1 MCRPGR
7 GRKAESPAEVAT
19 PVRRQ
24 PPRRCTPPAG
34 PAPSTCWDGR
44 IAVSPRGEVYPCIFS
59 RGAKVGSVADT
70 PLPQVLA
77 RRPLAGLWALT
88 TDDVPECR
96 DCDRKGVCFDCR
108 ALPLTALGD
117 VTAKNPRCDYVPP
130 ARRPRRPRPEAA
142 RVRPGLLGRDLAG
155 ERLLVDAAT
164 ARLHR
169 LDAGAAA
176 ILDAL
181 VAGASEAAL
190 AAGLT
195 RRFGLAPDEA
205 ASEVATVADGL
216 WDAGLLV
223 DPAGRDVTGDR
234 VLAGVAPPPVPDALG
249 LAAGAADPAAGR
261 AVADTPAAE
270 VPRRALLGLLGRTV
284 ALAADAAAWAELE
297 ALLAPLAADPGAT
310 PEATISVVSR
320 RSAPHLRALHH
331 VLVDGRQVRA
341 VRTPGALRSAVE
353 EVLCTLA
360 AEGQGDLRLHAAVLV
375 GPAGAV
381 LIPGASGAGKSLLA
395 LAGVAAGL
403 GYGTDEAARIPL
415 VGEVVVDALPKP
427 VTVKAAGRPW
437 VPPALT
443 ARWIPPDVADPD
455 DYAWVPL
462 VGSAPAPVVAVV
474 LPIAPAPP
482 RASPPARPATP
493 PRPSSPGSSTSAGR
507 GSPRASRRCAAWSRA
522 RPASA
527 STPGTSRPPG
537 RASPSASA
545 KAPPGAPAPELRR
558 ASALVGVPGR
568 AGPVEGLLH
577 APRRDPAQEVL
588 GGAGLVVGPRA
599 PAPAEGLLADHRAGG
614 LVVDVEVPGGKP
626 EALLGVVDGRPV
638 PGEDGAGEPVL
649 GGGVADPEHLLVAIV
664 GEDVERE
671 HRPED
676 LLGHQGPVGSSH
688 RTTVGWT
695 NQPFFESASPP
706 ARILFP
712 APVRACSR

>member
-1 MCRPGR
+1 MAVATSLHSHEAAAHDAITRTPGSHALTVDAIRRLVARGIEVRVAGVLMAGNADHGPATEALIRRLGVLTPFKTDPVRPTGR
-7 GRKAESPAEVAT
+7 GRKAESPAEVAS
-19 PVRRQ
+19 
-24 PPRRCTPPAG
+24 CTVCDDGTFQAMHTDPAG

-77 RRPLAGLWALT
+77 RGPLAGLWALT

-181 VAGASEAAL
+181 AAGASEAAL

-205 ASEVATVADGL
+205 ASEIATVADGL

-320 RSAPHLRALHH
+320 RSAPHLGALHH

-474 LPIAPAPP
+474 LPDC
-482 RASPPARPATP
+482 SGAT
-493 PRPSSPGSSTSAGR
+493 
-507 GSPRASRRCAAWSRA
+507 
-522 RPASA
+522 
-527 STPGTSRPPG
+527 
-537 RASPSASA
+537 
-545 KAPPGAPAPELRR
+545 
-558 ASALVGVPGR
+558 
-568 AGPVEGLLH
+568 EGL
-577 APRRDPAQEVL
+577 APCEAGDAAEALLAGVFNL
-588 GGAGLVVGPRA
+588 GGAGVAAGLEAVCRLVEGAACLRLDTRDL
-599 PAPAEGLLADHRAGG
+599 PAAGARLAER
-614 LVVDVEVPGGKP
+614 
-626 EALLGVVDGRPV
+626 LGQ
-638 PGEDGAGEPVL
+638 GA
-649 GGGVADPEHLLVAIV
+649 
-664 GEDVERE
+664 
-671 HRPED
+671 
-676 LLGHQGPVGSSH
+676 
-688 RTTVGWT
+688 
-695 NQPFFESASPP
+695 
-706 ARILFP
+706 ARGTGT
-712 APVRACSR
+712 